1 MIKSIDNY
9 AEKIGELCDLDEL
22 VVDRIRV
29 TCTCTFKDNGFYQG
43 FSLKKIG
50 TKCEIKISSSGNNRW
65 YFMLDFIDPKTQ
77 ASFFV
82 DNSMVSSQKTI
93 NIKMLKDL
101 VSFFVYEEV
110 SESNV
115 NCFVSSF

>member
-1 MIKSIDNY
+1 
-9 AEKIGELCDLDEL
+9 
-22 VVDRIRV
+22 
-29 TCTCTFKDNGFYQG
+29 
-43 FSLKKIG
+43 
-50 TKCEIKISSSGNNRW
+50 
-65 YFMLDFIDPKTQ
+65 MLDFIDPKTQ

-101 VSFFVYEEV
+101 VGFFVYEEV